1 MTKIMKYKRFGGL
14 HMKKLFKDKT
24 GQIMIGLM
32 AGIIFGLLIKLIP
45 EGSFRDNLL
54 VGGVIEFL
62 GTGFINFIKMTVV
75 PLVFVSL
82 VVGMSSFGDAKKVG
96 RIGSKVIVFYLVT
109 TGIAV
114 SLALGLGLLLKPGSG
129 LDLSNMIQGDYV
141 IPESQPLIQVF
152 LDMIPMNP
160 IKSMAE
166 GNMLQVIVFSVVIGL
181 ALNLI
186 GEKAEPLVKIFNSA
200 NDCIM
205 KVVEM
210 VMAFAPIGVC
220 ALITKTVFSVGFDS
234 LFSIAKFIGVV
245 AIGMIIHSFAIY
257 GGMFK
262 LFAKLPIK
270 AFYKAYSKVAGVTF
284 STSSSNAALPLSMEA
299 MEDLGVSK
307 SIYSFSLPLGATL
320 NMDGTAIMQGVAV
333 VFISQVYGIDLSV
346 GVLLSVILTAV
357 LASVGTAG
365 VPGVGMITLAMV
377 LQSANL
383 PLEGIAL
390 IIGFDRILDMMRTTV
405 NVMGDCVCSVIVAK
419 SEKEL
424 NEEKYSAYCAD
435 IV

>member
-1 MTKIMKYKRFGGL
+1 
-14 HMKKLFKDKT
+14 MKKLFKDKT
-24 GQIMIGLM
+24 GQIIIGLTL
-32 AGIIFGLLIKLIP
+32 GIIIGLLIKLVP
-45 EGSFRDNLL
+45 EGAFRDDFL

-82 VVGMSSFGDAKKVG
+82 VCGMSTFGDAKKLG
-96 RIGSKVIVFYLVT
+96 RVGSKVIGFYMIT
-109 TGIAV
+109 TAIAV
-114 SLALGLGLLLKPGSG
+114 TLALGLGLLFNPGNG
-129 LDLSNMIQGDYV
+129 LDLSSIMQGEYT
-141 IPESQPLIQVF
+141 IPESQPLVQVF
-152 LDMIPMNP
+152 LDMIPTNP
-160 IKSMAE
+160 IKAMAE
-166 GNMLQVIVFSVVIGL
+166 GNMLQVIIFAVLIGIS
-181 ALNLI
+181 LNII
-186 GEKAEPLVKIFNSA
+186 GEKGEPLVKLFDSA

-205 KVVEM
+205 KVVDL
-210 VMAFAPIGVC
+210 VMTFAPAGVC
-220 ALITKTVFSVGFDS
+220 ALITKTVFSVGFES
-234 LFSIAKFIGVV
+234 LLSIAKFIGVV
-245 AIGMIIHSFAIY
+245 AVGMLIHSFIIY
-257 GGMFK
+257 GGLFK
-262 LFAKLPIK
+262 ILTRLPLK
-270 AFYKAYSKVAGVTF
+270 PFFKAYSKVAGVTF
-284 STSSSNAALPLSMEA
+284 STSSSNAALPLSMES
-299 MEDLGVSK
+299 MENLGVNK
-307 SIYSFSLPLGATL
+307 SIYSFSLPLGATI

-333 VFISQVYGIDLSV
+333 VFIAQVYNIDLSI

-424 NEEKYSAYCAD
+424 NEEKYSGYGSK
-435 IV
+435 